1 MAVDVDPPTLRAVM
15 AHVPSGVA
23 VVTADTPAGPA
34 GLTVGSFVSA
44 SLDPPLL
51 GFLVQ
56 HTSTS
61 WPLIAPRPSFCVN
74 VLGEDATDLCA
85 AFARS
90 GSAGGDKFAGVS
102 WTPGPHGA
110 PLLDGVVAW
119 FECTPHAVQDAGDH
133 LFVLGRVAHLGRG
146 PTDRPLVFCHG
157 RLQRLAG

>member
-1 MAVDVDPPTLRAVM
+1 MVGVDPLSLRAAM

-23 VVTADTPAGPA
+23 VITADTPAGPV

-61 WPLIAPRPSFCVN
+61 WPLIAAQAGFCVN
-74 VLGEDATDLCA
+74 VLAEDATATCA

-90 GSAGGDKFAGVS
+90 GGDKFAS
-102 WTPGPHGA
+102 LTWTRGPRGA
-110 PLLDGVVAW
+110 PLLDGVVTW
-119 FECTPHAVQDAGDH
+119 FECLPHSVSDAGDH
-133 LFVLGRVAHLGRG
+133 LFVLGRVAHLGHG

-157 RLQRLAG
+157 RLQRLAV

>member
-1 MAVDVDPPTLRAVM
+1 MEVGMPAPPAPATDPLSLRTAM

-23 VVTADTPAGPA
+23 VVAADTPTGPV

-61 WPLIAPRPSFCVN
+61 WPRIAALPAFSVN
-74 VLGEDATDLCA
+74 VLGEDATATCA

-90 GSAGGDKFAGVS
+90 GGDKFAGV
-102 WTPGPHGA
+102 A
-110 PLLDGVVAW
+110 
-119 FECTPHAVQDAGDH
+119 
-133 LFVLGRVAHLGRG
+133 
-146 PTDRPLVFCHG
+146 
-157 RLQRLAG
+157 